1 MPPIK
6 REGNSSGG
14 RVGKPGTSLVTRIAP
29 KKPATKIKCS
39 C

>member
-6 REGNSSGG
+6 RTGNSSGG
-14 RVGKPGTSLVTRIAP
+14 RVGKPGTSLVKRIAP
-29 KKPATKIKCS
+29 KKAARDPKC